1 MSAKKRKRMSLAK
14 KRAMTGYLFVLPWI
28 VGFLAFFLQNF
39 IKTIQYSLSEVTID
53 PVAGYHVVYRGIQNF
68 KNALT
73 VHASFNRMLAESMG
87 DILID
92 IPLIIFFSLF
102 VAILINKKFPGR
114 TLVRAILFL
123 PVIMATSAVTKA
135 LQSSVTQMLGGI
147 SSAAVLTETT
157 GATGFQVDYLMDFLT
172 EFGMPEKIVDY
183 IVDAIG
189 RIFDIVRASGV
200 QILIFLAAL
209 QSVSGSLY
217 EVAKIE
223 GATAYETFWKITFPM
238 VSPLIVTNVV
248 YTIVDLYSQSEII
261 TMASQTAFT
270 EMNFGLSSAM
280 SLLSSASVSIIL
292 VVVSGIISRKV
303 FYNN

>member
-1 MSAKKRKRMSLAK
+1 MKTKPKKRMSLAK
-14 KRAMTGYLFVLPWI
+14 KRAVTGYLFILPWI
-28 VGFLAFFLQNF
+28 LGFLIFFLRNF
-39 IKTIQYSLSEVTID
+39 IKTVQYSMSEVTID
-53 PVAGYHVVYRGIQNF
+53 PIAGYEVVYKGISNF

-87 DILID
+87 NILID
-92 IPLIIFFSLF
+92 VPLIIFFSLF

-135 LQSSVTQMLGGI
+135 LDSSVTQMMGGI
-147 SSAAVLTETT
+147 SSAAVLTENSQ
-157 GATGFQVDYLMDFLT
+157 AAGFNGSYLMDFLT
-172 EFGMPEKIVDY
+172 EFGMPVKLVDY
-183 IVDAIG
+183 IVDAIS

-209 QSVSGSLY
+209 QSVSASLY

-238 VSPLIVTNVV
+238 VSPLIITNVV
-248 YTIVDLYSQSEII
+248 YTIVDLYSQSDII

-292 VVVSGIISRKV
+292 VVISVLISRKV
-303 FYNN
+303 FYYN